1 MMVGVG
7 GGREEQ
13 LRKEYAGP
21 TGIGYLKLHLHR
33 YLCNNATLYLVPET
47 ESLKS
52 GKMIACLP
60 IVRSYASGWC
70 CVYFV
75 GKRRNVFFHWLDL
88 RSVFKKDLLRTQSVS
103 GMSGEVRCI
112 LSTKGICRIPCNRIV
127 FKCSIYWSCKKNN
140 IGGNQI

>member
-1 MMVGVG
+1 MAGVG

-21 TGIGYLKLHLHR
+21 TGTGYLKLHLHR
-33 YLCNNATLYLVPET
+33 YLYNNATLYLVPET

-60 IVRSYASGWC
+60 IVRSYESGWC

-75 GKRRNVFFHWLDL
+75 GKRRNIFFHWLDL
-88 RSVFKKDLLRTQSVS
+88 RSVLRRV
-103 GMSGEVRCI
+103 
-112 LSTKGICRIPCNRIV
+112 CRVKCGFRGV
-127 FKCSIYWSCKKNN
+127 FYLPKESAGYHVIE
-140 IGGNQI
+140 